1 MPTSHAQTREL
12 IRSNQTR
19 YSIAF
24 CDECKWDSQEIMGSQ
39 QMNAI
44 DALALAAFHDE
55 CNHQDDVQEIPRD
68 DDLYND

>member
-1 MPTSHAQTREL
+1 
-12 IRSNQTR
+12 
-19 YSIAF
+19 
-24 CDECKWDSQEIMGSQ
+24 MGSQ